1 MFNLDS
7 DNDGCNDV
15 IEAGFTDPNGD
26 GKLGGNPVT
35 VNSNGKVTSGSDG
48 YTALLDQ
55 NSNGVEDYV
64 DTTWDIN
71 CLNPGL
77 SITKAAN
84 PIDLNGDGLIQVN
97 DQIVYTVI
105 VTNTSEVSV
114 TFTLSDTLTNQLS
127 ETITA

>member
-1 MFNLDS
+1 M
-7 DNDGCNDV
+7 
-15 IEAGFTDPNGD
+15 
-26 GKLGGNPVT
+26 
-35 VNSNGKVTSGSDG
+35 
-48 YTALLDQ
+48 
-55 NSNGVEDYV
+55 

-84 PIDLNGDGLIQVN
+84 PIDINGDGLIQVN

-127 ETITA
+127 ETILTPELVWLGTSSNVLVPIPFNYVAKSSNFSTDAVSYTHLTLPTILLV